1 MDLNAAVAAAAA
13 IAGVLTG
20 VIAMLAFR
28 WSEREQRRPTRT
40 SLHTEPVLPRGV
52 DTVLSV
58 LRSSAVV
65 LDEADGVVK
74 ASSAAYALG
83 LVRGG
88 KLAVEPMLKM
98 ARDTRRDGEIRQVE
112 LDLPR
117 RGTGRGEALAVS
129 ARVAPLG
136 SRLVLLLVEDL
147 TEARRI
153 EAVRRDFVANVSH
166 ELKTPVGALSLL
178 SEAVMDAADD
188 PEAVERFAGRMQIE
202 ATRLTSLVQ
211 ELIDLSRVQNDDPL
225 EDSEPVRVSELV
237 AEAIERCRHAAGT
250 KEITMA
256 TNVGAGD
263 GPHEDGDGT
272 TDGAA
277 DLRVWGN
284 RGQLAAALGNLVENA
299 VNYSPARTRVGI
311 AARSVRLA
319 GGPMV
324 EIAVTDQGI
333 GISEKDKERVFERF
347 YRVDPARSRATGGT
361 GLGLSIVKH
370 VAASHGGDVT
380 VWSAEGQG
388 STFTLRLPEAP
399 ASRERASRTADETA
413 DETGEDTVEET
424 ADEATDGTT
433 DEGWPDAPPTAS
445 PNGSSTRSSASAG
458 SPTTSPAESPAGS
471 STTSAVES
479 SAQSSTASPAESP
492 GGPSTASPGGPSA
505 SASVGPSASGSA
517 GPQSSPHM
525 SSPSTPHASDSS
537 AYETLPSPEVLP

>member
-1 MDLNAAVAAAAA
+1 MDVNAAVAAAAA

-28 WSEREQRRPTRT
+28 WSERDLKRPTRT
-40 SLHTEPVLPRGV
+40 SLHTDPVLPPGV

-65 LDEADGVVK
+65 LDEGDAVVK

-88 KLAVEPMLKM
+88 KLSVEPMLQM

-117 RGTGRGEALAVS
+117 RGTGRGDALAVS

-178 SEAVMDAADD
+178 SEAVMDASDD

-225 EDSEPVRVSELV
+225 EDAEPVRVDELV
-237 AEAIERCRHAAGT
+237 AEAMDRCRHAAGT
-250 KEITMA
+250 KQITMA
-256 TNVGAGD
+256 SGSTSD
-263 GPHEDGDGT
+263 
-272 TDGAA
+272 
-277 DLRVWGN
+277 DLSIWGN

-311 AARSVRLA
+311 AARRVSA
-319 GGPMV
+319 PGGDLI

-333 GISEKDKERVFERF
+333 GISDKDKERIFERF

-361 GLGLSIVKH
+361 GLGLAIVKH
-370 VAASHGGDVT
+370 VAASHSGEVT
-380 VWSAEGQG
+380 VWSSEGQG
-388 STFTLRLPEAP
+388 STFTLRLPEAG
-399 ASRERASRTADETA
+399 AARDRAQQPPDL
-413 DETGEDTVEET
+413 D
-424 ADEATDGTT
+424 DEAGQSAASNPRRS
-433 DEGWPDAPPTAS
+433 PDSPPD
-445 PNGSSTRSSASAG
+445 ST
-458 SPTTSPAESPAGS
+458 
-471 STTSAVES
+471 
-479 SAQSSTASPAESP
+479 
-492 GGPSTASPGGPSA
+492 
-505 SASVGPSASGSA
+505 
-517 GPQSSPHM
+517 
-525 SSPSTPHASDSS
+525 
-537 AYETLPSPEVLP
+537 AYETLSAPEVLP

>member
-1 MDLNAAVAAAAA
+1 MDVNAAVAAAAA

-28 WSEREQRRPTRT
+28 VSEREQKRPTRT
-40 SLHTEPVLPRGV
+40 SLHTDPVLPPGV

-178 SEAVMDAADD
+178 SEAVMGASDD

-202 ATRLTSLVQ
+202 ATRLTNLVQ

-225 EDSEPVRVSELV
+225 EDAEPVRVDELV
-237 AEAIERCRHAAGT
+237 AEAVDRCRHQAGT
-250 KEITMA
+250 KQITMA
-256 TNVGAGD
+256 SNTGTPEGFEQGGGARAAG
-263 GPHEDGDGT
+263 GT
-272 TDGAA
+272 AE
-277 DLRVWGN
+277 LRVWGN

-311 AARSVRLA
+311 AARRVTA
-319 GGPMV
+319 PGGDHI

-347 YRVDPARSRATGGT
+347 YRVDPARSRQTGGT
-361 GLGLSIVKH
+361 GLGLAIVKH
-370 VAASHGGDVT
+370 VAASHGGEVT
-380 VWSAEGQG
+380 VWSSEGQG
-388 STFTLRLPEAP
+388 STFTLRLPEAGAARDRAAQHPDLDDEDGQPHPDPSPYGPYEPLP
-399 ASRERASRTADETA
+399 A
-413 DETGEDTVEET
+413 
-424 ADEATDGTT
+424 
-433 DEGWPDAPPTAS
+433 
-445 PNGSSTRSSASAG
+445 
-458 SPTTSPAESPAGS
+458 
-471 STTSAVES
+471 
-479 SAQSSTASPAESP
+479 
-492 GGPSTASPGGPSA
+492 
-505 SASVGPSASGSA
+505 
-517 GPQSSPHM
+517 
-525 SSPSTPHASDSS
+525 
-537 AYETLPSPEVLP
+537 PEVLP

>member
-1 MDLNAAVAAAAA
+1 MDVNAAVAAAAA
-13 IAGVLTG
+13 IAGLLTG

-28 WSEREQRRPTRT
+28 VSEREQRRPTRT
-40 SLHTEPVLPRGV
+40 SLHTDAVLPPGV

-65 LDEADGVVK
+65 LDENDGVVK

-98 ARDTRRDGEIRQVE
+98 TRDTRRDGEIRQVE

-178 SEAVMDAADD
+178 SEAVMDASDD
-188 PEAVERFAGRMQIE
+188 PEAVQRFAGRMQIE
-202 ATRLTSLVQ
+202 ATRLTNLVQ

-225 EDSEPVRVSELV
+225 EDAEPVPVGELV
-237 AEAIERCRHAAGT
+237 AEAIDRCRHQAGT

-256 TNVGAGD
+256 AA
-263 GPHEDGDGT
+263 
-272 TDGAA
+272 GAA

-311 AARSVRLA
+311 AVRSVA
-319 GGPMV
+319 QPGGDLI

-333 GISEKDKERVFERF
+333 GISDKDKERIFERF

-361 GLGLSIVKH
+361 GLGLAIVKH
-370 VAASHGGDVT
+370 VAASHGGEVT

-388 STFTLRLPEAP
+388 STFTLRLPEAR
-399 ASRERASRTADETA
+399 AARGRRASERDGSESLDE
-413 DETGEDTVEET
+413 
-424 ADEATDGTT
+424 EAG
-433 DEGWPDAPPTAS
+433 GAS
-445 PNGSSTRSSASAG
+445 HP
-458 SPTTSPAESPAGS
+458 SPHTSD
-471 STTSAVES
+471 
-479 SAQSSTASPAESP
+479 
-492 GGPSTASPGGPSA
+492 PSA
-505 SASVGPSASGSA
+505 YA
-517 GPQSSPHM
+517 
-525 SSPSTPHASDSS
+525 
-537 AYETLPSPEVLP
+537 TLPSPEVLP

>member
-1 MDLNAAVAAAAA
+1 MDVNAAVAAAAA
-13 IAGVLTG
+13 IAGLCTG

-28 WSEREQRRPTRT
+28 WSEREQKRPTRT
-40 SLHTEPVLPRGV
+40 SLRPDSNAPLPPGV

-58 LRSSAVV
+58 LSSSAVV
-65 LDEADGVVK
+65 LDESDSVVK

-88 KLAVEPMLKM
+88 RLSVEPMLHM
-98 ARDTRRDGEIRQVE
+98 ARDTRRDGEIRQGE

-178 SEAVMDAADD
+178 SEAVMDASDD

-202 ATRLTSLVQ
+202 ATRLTNLVQ

-225 EDSEPVRVSELV
+225 EDAEPVRVEELV
-237 AEAIERCRHAAGT
+237 AEAIDRCRQQAGS
-250 KEITMA
+250 KQITMA
-256 TNVGAGD
+256 SG
-263 GPHEDGDGT
+263 GT
-272 TDGAA
+272 A
-277 DLRVWGN
+277 DLFVWGN

-311 AARSVRLA
+311 AARRLVA
-319 GGPMV
+319 PGGDLI

-333 GISEKDKERVFERF
+333 GISEKDRERVFERF

-361 GLGLSIVKH
+361 GLGLAIVKH
-370 VAASHGGDVT
+370 VAASHGGEVT
-380 VWSAEGQG
+380 VWSSEGQG
-388 STFTLRLPEAP
+388 STFTLRLPE
-399 ASRERASRTADETA
+399 SGVVRGRT
-413 DETGEDTVEET
+413 TGGPLIVNGTV
-424 ADEATDGTT
+424 D
-433 DEGWPDAPPTAS
+433 DEGS
-445 PNGSSTRSSASAG
+445 
-458 SPTTSPAESPAGS
+458 
-471 STTSAVES
+471 
-479 SAQSSTASPAESP
+479 
-492 GGPSTASPGGPSA
+492 
-505 SASVGPSASGSA
+505 
-517 GPQSSPHM
+517 
-525 SSPSTPHASDSS
+525 
-537 AYETLPSPEVLP
+537 YETDTFEPFPAPEALP

>member
-1 MDLNAAVAAAAA
+1 MDVNAAVAAVAA
-13 IAGVLTG
+13 IAGACTG

-28 WSEREQRRPTRT
+28 WSERDQARPTRS
-40 SLHTEPVLPRGV
+40 SLHTEAGLPPGV

-65 LDEADGVVK
+65 LDESDSVVK

-88 KLAVEPMLKM
+88 KLAVDPMLHM

-166 ELKTPVGALSLL
+166 ELKTPTGALSLL
-178 SEAVMDAADD
+178 SEAVMDASDD
-188 PEAVERFAGRMQIE
+188 PEAVTRFAGRMQIE
-202 ATRLTSLVQ
+202 ATRLTNLVQ

-225 EDSEPVRVSELV
+225 EDAEPVRVEELV
-237 AEAIERCRHAAGT
+237 AEAIDRSRHAAST
-250 KEITMA
+250 KQITMA
-256 TNVGAGD
+256 AG
-263 GPHEDGDGT
+263 
-272 TDGAA
+272 GAA

-311 AARSVRLA
+311 AARRVA
-319 GGPMV
+319 APGGDLI

-333 GISEKDKERVFERF
+333 GISEKDRERVFERF

-361 GLGLSIVKH
+361 GLGLAIVKH
-370 VAASHGGDVT
+370 VAASHGGEVT
-380 VWSAEGQG
+380 MWSSEGQG
-388 STFTLRLPEAP
+388 STFTLRLPEAGAGRDRTPTGPDEDAQRRFHHDVTDLDQSTEIP
-399 ASRERASRTADETA
+399 A
-413 DETGEDTVEET
+413 
-424 ADEATDGTT
+424 
-433 DEGWPDAPPTAS
+433 
-445 PNGSSTRSSASAG
+445 
-458 SPTTSPAESPAGS
+458 
-471 STTSAVES
+471 
-479 SAQSSTASPAESP
+479 
-492 GGPSTASPGGPSA
+492 
-505 SASVGPSASGSA
+505 
-517 GPQSSPHM
+517 
-525 SSPSTPHASDSS
+525 
-537 AYETLPSPEVLP
+537 PEVLP

>member
-1 MDLNAAVAAAAA
+1 MDVNAAVAAAAA

-28 WSEREQRRPTRT
+28 WSEREQKRPTRT
-40 SLHTEPVLPRGV
+40 SLHTDPVLPPGV
-52 DTVLSV
+52 DIVLSV

-65 LDEADGVVK
+65 LDEADAVVK

-88 KLAVEPMLKM
+88 GLSIEPMLKM

-178 SEAVMDAADD
+178 SEAVMDASDD

-225 EDSEPVRVSELV
+225 EDAEPVGVDELV
-237 AEAIERCRHAAGT
+237 AEAVDRCRHQAGA
-250 KEITMA
+250 KQITMA
-256 TNVGAGD
+256 AG
-263 GPHEDGDGT
+263 GT
-272 TDGAA
+272 A
-277 DLRVWGN
+277 DLRVWGH

-311 AARSVRLA
+311 AARRVTA
-319 GGPMV
+319 PGGDLI

-333 GISEKDKERVFERF
+333 GISDKDKERIFERF

-361 GLGLSIVKH
+361 GLGLAIVKH
-370 VAASHGGDVT
+370 VAASHGGEVT
-380 VWSAEGQG
+380 VWSAENQG
-388 STFTLRLPEAP
+388 STFTLRLPEAG
-399 ASRERASRTADETA
+399 AARERAQERPDP
-413 DETGEDTVEET
+413 
-424 ADEATDGTT
+424 DEADDVDDLDGVASSPPPSPRAPHRTPS
-433 DEGWPDAPPTAS
+433 PD
-445 PNGSSTRSSASAG
+445 
-458 SPTTSPAESPAGS
+458 
-471 STTSAVES
+471 
-479 SAQSSTASPAESP
+479 STAYQ
-492 GGPSTASPGGPSA
+492 TLSA
-505 SASVGPSASGSA
+505 
-517 GPQSSPHM
+517 
-525 SSPSTPHASDSS
+525 
-537 AYETLPSPEVLP
+537 PEVLP

>member
-1 MDLNAAVAAAAA
+1 MDVNAAVAAAAA
-13 IAGVLTG
+13 IAGLLTG

-28 WSEREQRRPTRT
+28 WSEREQNRPTRT
-40 SLHTEPVLPRGV
+40 SLRPDSNAALPPGV

-58 LRSSAVV
+58 LSSSAVV
-65 LDEADGVVK
+65 LDESDSVVK

-88 KLAVEPMLKM
+88 RLSVDAMLHM

-166 ELKTPVGALSLL
+166 ELKTPTGALSLL
-178 SEAVMDAADD
+178 SEAVMDASDD

-202 ATRLTSLVQ
+202 ATRLTNLVQ

-225 EDSEPVRVSELV
+225 EDAEPVRVDELV
-237 AEAIERCRHAAGT
+237 DEAIDRCRQQAGS
-250 KEITMA
+250 KQITMA
-256 TNVGAGD
+256 SG
-263 GPHEDGDGT
+263 GT
-272 TDGAA
+272 A
-277 DLRVWGN
+277 DLFIWGN

-311 AARSVRLA
+311 AARRIVA
-319 GGPMV
+319 PGGDLI

-333 GISEKDKERVFERF
+333 GISEKDRERVFERF

-361 GLGLSIVKH
+361 GLGLAIVKH
-370 VAASHGGDVT
+370 VAASHGGEVT
-380 VWSAEGQG
+380 VWSSEGQG
-388 STFTLRLPEAP
+388 STFTLRLPE
-399 ASRERASRTADETA
+399 SGVVRERT
-413 DETGEDTVEET
+413 TGGPLIVNGD
-424 ADEATDGTT
+424 DEAPFETDSF
-433 DEGWPDAPPTAS
+433 EPFPAPEA
-445 PNGSSTRSSASAG
+445 
-458 SPTTSPAESPAGS
+458 
-471 STTSAVES
+471 
-479 SAQSSTASPAESP
+479 
-492 GGPSTASPGGPSA
+492 
-505 SASVGPSASGSA
+505 
-517 GPQSSPHM
+517 
-525 SSPSTPHASDSS
+525 
-537 AYETLPSPEVLP
+537 LP

>member
-1 MDLNAAVAAAAA
+1 MDVNAAVAAAAA
-13 IAGVLTG
+13 IGGACTG

-28 WSEREQRRPTRT
+28 WSERDQKKPTRT
-40 SLHTEPVLPRGV
+40 SLRPDSNAPLPPGV

-58 LRSSAVV
+58 LSSSAVV
-65 LDEADGVVK
+65 LDESDSVVK

-88 KLAVEPMLKM
+88 RLAVDAMLTM

-178 SEAVMDAADD
+178 SEAVLDASDD

-202 ATRLTSLVQ
+202 ATRLTNLVQ
-211 ELIDLSRVQNDDPL
+211 EIIDLSRVQNDDPL
-225 EDSEPVRVSELV
+225 EDAEPVRVDELV
-237 AEAIERCRHAAGT
+237 AEAIDRCRQQAGS
-250 KEITMA
+250 KQITMA
-256 TNVGAGD
+256 AG
-263 GPHEDGDGT
+263 GT
-272 TDGAA
+272 AE
-277 DLRVWGN
+277 LRIWGN

-311 AARSVRLA
+311 AARRLSVP
-319 GGPMV
+319 GGDQI

-333 GISEKDKERVFERF
+333 GISEKDRERVFERF

-361 GLGLSIVKH
+361 GLGLAIVKH
-370 VAASHGGDVT
+370 VAASHGGEVT
-380 VWSAEGQG
+380 VWSSEGQG
-388 STFTLRLPEAP
+388 STFTLRLPEAG
-399 ASRERASRTADETA
+399 SVRERDRSS
-413 DETGEDTVEET
+413 GGPLIVNG
-424 ADEATDGTT
+424 DEAPYGPAH
-433 DEGWPDAPPTAS
+433 PDTLEPF
-445 PNGSSTRSSASAG
+445 
-458 SPTTSPAESPAGS
+458 PA
-471 STTSAVES
+471 
-479 SAQSSTASPAESP
+479 
-492 GGPSTASPGGPSA
+492 
-505 SASVGPSASGSA
+505 
-517 GPQSSPHM
+517 
-525 SSPSTPHASDSS
+525 
-537 AYETLPSPEVLP
+537 PEVLP

>member
-1 MDLNAAVAAAAA
+1 MNVNAAIAAVAAL
-13 IAGVLTG
+13 AGLCTG

-28 WSEREQRRPTRT
+28 WSEREQAKPTRS
-40 SLHTEPVLPRGV
+40 SLHTDAVLPPGV

-65 LDEADGVVK
+65 LDEADAVVK

-88 KLAVEPMLKM
+88 KLAVEPMLAM
-98 ARDTRRDGEIRQVE
+98 ARDTRRDGEIRQIE

-117 RGTGRGEALAVS
+117 RGTGRGGDALAVS

-178 SEAVMDAADD
+178 SEAVMDASDD
-188 PEAVERFAGRMQIE
+188 PEAVTRFAGRMQVE

-225 EDSEPVRVSELV
+225 EDAEPVRVDELV
-237 AEAIERCRHAAGT
+237 AEAIDRCRHQAGT
-250 KEITMA
+250 KQITMA
-256 TNVGAGD
+256 TG
-263 GPHEDGDGT
+263 GT
-272 TDGAA
+272 AE
-277 DLRVWGN
+277 LHVWGN

-311 AARSVRLA
+311 AARRIPA
-319 GGPMV
+319 TGGDLI

-333 GISEKDKERVFERF
+333 GISEKDRERIFERF
-347 YRVDPARSRATGGT
+347 YRVDPARSRQTGGT
-361 GLGLSIVKH
+361 GLGLAIVKH
-370 VAASHGGDVT
+370 VAASHGGEVT

-388 STFTLRLPEAP
+388 STFTLRLPEAG
-399 ASRERASRTADETA
+399 AARDRDRSRSETRESSESY
-413 DETGEDTVEET
+413 DTGDLDGEDH
-424 ADEATDGTT
+424 GR
-433 DEGWPDAPPTAS
+433 P
-445 PNGSSTRSSASAG
+445 
-458 SPTTSPAESPAGS
+458 
-471 STTSAVES
+471 
-479 SAQSSTASPAESP
+479 
-492 GGPSTASPGGPSA
+492 
-505 SASVGPSASGSA
+505 
-517 GPQSSPHM
+517 
-525 SSPSTPHASDSS
+525 
-537 AYETLPSPEVLP
+537 YETFTNEPLSAPEVLP

>member
-1 MDLNAAVAAAAA
+1 MDVNAAVAAAAA
-13 IAGVLTG
+13 IAGLCTG
-20 VIAMLAFR
+20 VIAVLAFR
-28 WSEREQRRPTRT
+28 WSEREQKRPTRT
-40 SLHTEPVLPRGV
+40 SLHTDAVLPPGV

-65 LDEADGVVK
+65 LDESDSVVK

-88 KLAVEPMLKM
+88 KLAVEPMLHM

-178 SEAVMDAADD
+178 SEAVMDASDD
-188 PEAVERFAGRMQIE
+188 PEAVTRFAGRMQIE
-202 ATRLTSLVQ
+202 ATRLTNLVQ

-225 EDSEPVRVSELV
+225 EDSEPVRVEELV
-237 AEAIERCRHAAGT
+237 AEAIDRSRHTAST
-250 KEITMA
+250 KQITMA
-256 TNVGAGD
+256 TNVWTPEGLGDDGAR
-263 GPHEDGDGT
+263 GT
-272 TDGAA
+272 GAA
-277 DLRVWGN
+277 DLRIWGN

-311 AARSVRLA
+311 SARRIA
-319 GGPMV
+319 GPGTAGLSPGSGPGLI

-333 GISEKDKERVFERF
+333 GISEKDRERIFERF

-361 GLGLSIVKH
+361 GLGLAIVKH
-370 VAASHGGDVT
+370 VAASHGGEVT
-380 VWSAEGQG
+380 VWSSEGQG
-388 STFTLRLPEAP
+388 STFTLRLPEAAVRDHSGRDRVVKEDDRLYDTDPNSEIP
-399 ASRERASRTADETA
+399 A
-413 DETGEDTVEET
+413 
-424 ADEATDGTT
+424 
-433 DEGWPDAPPTAS
+433 
-445 PNGSSTRSSASAG
+445 
-458 SPTTSPAESPAGS
+458 
-471 STTSAVES
+471 
-479 SAQSSTASPAESP
+479 
-492 GGPSTASPGGPSA
+492 
-505 SASVGPSASGSA
+505 
-517 GPQSSPHM
+517 
-525 SSPSTPHASDSS
+525 
-537 AYETLPSPEVLP
+537 PEVLP

>member
-1 MDLNAAVAAAAA
+1 
-13 IAGVLTG
+13 
-20 VIAMLAFR
+20 
-28 WSEREQRRPTRT
+28 
-40 SLHTEPVLPRGV
+40 
-52 DTVLSV
+52 
-58 LRSSAVV
+58 V
-65 LDEADGVVK
+65 LDEADAVVK

-88 KLAVEPMLKM
+88 RLSVEPMLKM

-178 SEAVMDAADD
+178 SEAVMDASED

-225 EDSEPVRVSELV
+225 EDAEPVGVAELV
-237 AEAIERCRHAAGT
+237 AEAVDRCRHQAGA
-250 KEITMA
+250 KQITMA
-256 TNVGAGD
+256 SNVGAPDGLDPSGAPQDAGD
-263 GPHEDGDGT
+263 
-272 TDGAA
+272 TDAA
-277 DLRVWGN
+277 GHADAAALRVWGN

-311 AARSVRLA
+311 AARRVNA
-319 GGPMV
+319 PGGDQI

-333 GISEKDKERVFERF
+333 GISDKDKERIFERF

-361 GLGLSIVKH
+361 GLGLAIVKH
-370 VAASHGGDVT
+370 VAASHGGEVT
-380 VWSAEGQG
+380 VWSAENQG
-388 STFTLRLPEAP
+388 STFTLRLPEAGAP
-399 ASRERASRTADETA
+399 RDRTGQVPDP
-413 DETGEDTVEET
+413 
-424 ADEATDGTT
+424 DEAD
-433 DEGWPDAPPTAS
+433 DADDLDDVTIP
-445 PNGSSTRSSASAG
+445 SS
-458 SPTTSPAESPAGS
+458 
-471 STTSAVES
+471 
-479 SAQSSTASPAESP
+479 Q
-492 GGPSTASPGGPSA
+492 
-505 SASVGPSASGSA
+505 
-517 GPQSSPHM
+517 
-525 SSPSTPHASDSS
+525 SS
-537 AYETLPSPEVLP
+537 AYPSSQSSSQPSAHSSPRAPSRASSPDSTAYQTLSAPEVLP

>member
-13 IAGVLTG
+13 IAGLCTG

-28 WSEREQRRPTRT
+28 WSERDQARPTRG
-40 SLHTEPVLPRGV
+40 SQHAEVVALPPGV

-65 LDEADGVVK
+65 LDEDDAVVK

-88 KLAVEPMLKM
+88 VLTVDPMLKM

-178 SEAVMDAADD
+178 SEAVMDACED
-188 PEAVERFAGRMQIE
+188 PEAVERFAGRMQNE

-211 ELIDLSRVQNDDPL
+211 ELIDLSRVQNDDPQ
-225 EDSEPVRVSELV
+225 EDAEQVPVTELV
-237 AEAIERCRHAAGT
+237 QEAVARCSQSASSKHITLVAG
-250 KEITMA
+250 
-256 TNVGAGD
+256 
-263 GPHEDGDGT
+263 GT
-272 TDGAA
+272 EGLT
-277 DLRVWGN
+277 VWGN

-299 VNYSPARTRVGI
+299 VNYSPARTRVG
-311 AARSVRLA
+311 VA
-319 GGPMV
+319 GNRTSGPGGDLV

-333 GISEKDKERVFERF
+333 GISERDRERIFERF

-361 GLGLSIVKH
+361 GLGLAIVKH
-370 VAASHGGDVT
+370 VAASHGGEVT

-388 STFTLRLPEAP
+388 STFTLRLPADGG
-399 ASRERASRTADETA
+399 ARE
-413 DETGEDTVEET
+413 
-424 ADEATDGTT
+424 
-433 DEGWPDAPPTAS
+433 
-445 PNGSSTRSSASAG
+445 RSSADRLGRDRSGGALRG
-458 SPTTSPAESPAGS
+458 PSDVEHAEYARRGDHAESGGYAQYGPYQDAGFDDEDGRMS
-471 STTSAVES
+471 FTSDEPI
-479 SAQSSTASPAESP
+479 SA
-492 GGPSTASPGGPSA
+492 
-505 SASVGPSASGSA
+505 
-517 GPQSSPHM
+517 
-525 SSPSTPHASDSS
+525 
-537 AYETLPSPEVLP
+537 PEARP

>member
-1 MDLNAAVAAAAA
+1 MNVNAAIAAVAAL
-13 IAGVLTG
+13 AGLCTG

-28 WSEREQRRPTRT
+28 WSEREQAKPTRS
-40 SLHTEPVLPRGV
+40 SLHTDAVLPPGV

-65 LDEADGVVK
+65 LDEADAVVK

-88 KLAVEPMLKM
+88 KLAVEPMLAM
-98 ARDTRRDGEIRQVE
+98 ARDTRRDGEIRQIE

-117 RGTGRGEALAVS
+117 RGTGRGGDALAVS

-178 SEAVMDAADD
+178 SEAVMDASDD
-188 PEAVERFAGRMQIE
+188 PEAVTRFAGRMQVE

-225 EDSEPVRVSELV
+225 EDAEPVRVDELV
-237 AEAIERCRHAAGT
+237 AEAIDRCRHQAGT
-250 KEITMA
+250 KQITMA
-256 TNVGAGD
+256 TG
-263 GPHEDGDGT
+263 GT
-272 TDGAA
+272 AE
-277 DLRVWGN
+277 LHVWGN

-311 AARSVRLA
+311 AARRIPA
-319 GGPMV
+319 TGGDLI

-333 GISEKDKERVFERF
+333 GISEKDRERIFERF
-347 YRVDPARSRATGGT
+347 YRVDPARSRQTGGT
-361 GLGLSIVKH
+361 GLGLAIVKH
-370 VAASHGGDVT
+370 VAASHGGEVT

-388 STFTLRLPEAP
+388 STFTLRLPEAG
-399 ASRERASRTADETA
+399 AARDRDRSRSETRESSESSESY
-413 DETGEDTVEET
+413 DTGDLDGEDH
-424 ADEATDGTT
+424 GR
-433 DEGWPDAPPTAS
+433 P
-445 PNGSSTRSSASAG
+445 
-458 SPTTSPAESPAGS
+458 
-471 STTSAVES
+471 
-479 SAQSSTASPAESP
+479 
-492 GGPSTASPGGPSA
+492 
-505 SASVGPSASGSA
+505 
-517 GPQSSPHM
+517 
-525 SSPSTPHASDSS
+525 
-537 AYETLPSPEVLP
+537 YETFTNEPLSAPEVLP

>member
-1 MDLNAAVAAAAA
+1 MDVNAAVAAAAA

-28 WSEREQRRPTRT
+28 WSEREQKRPTRT
-40 SLHTEPVLPRGV
+40 SLHTDPVLPPGV

-65 LDEADGVVK
+65 LDEADAVVK

-88 KLAVEPMLKM
+88 KLSIEPMLYM

-178 SEAVMDAADD
+178 SEAVMDASDD

-202 ATRLTSLVQ
+202 ATRLTNLVQ

-225 EDSEPVRVSELV
+225 EDAEPVRVDELV
-237 AEAIERCRHAAGT
+237 AEAIDRCRHQAGT
-250 KEITMA
+250 KQITMA
-256 TNVGAGD
+256 ASIGAPG
-263 GPHEDGDGT
+263 GPPFEAAGGSRA
-272 TDGAA
+272 GIA
-277 DLRVWGN
+277 DLHVYGN

-311 AARSVRLA
+311 AARRVNA
-319 GGPMV
+319 PGGDMIEV
-324 EIAVTDQGI
+324 AVTDQGI
-333 GISEKDKERVFERF
+333 GISEKDKERIFERF

-361 GLGLSIVKH
+361 GLGLAIVKH
-370 VAASHGGDVT
+370 VAASHGGEVS
-380 VWSAEGQG
+380 VWSSEGQG
-388 STFTLRLPEAP
+388 STFTLRLPEAG
-399 ASRERASRTADETA
+399 AARDRAHQH
-413 DETGEDTVEET
+413 
-424 ADEATDGTT
+424 
-433 DEGWPDAPPTAS
+433 PDPDDA
-445 PNGSSTRSSASAG
+445 AG
-458 SPTTSPAESPAGS
+458 QSLATSPHTSPYDPL
-471 STTSAVES
+471 
-479 SAQSSTASPAESP
+479 PA
-492 GGPSTASPGGPSA
+492 
-505 SASVGPSASGSA
+505 
-517 GPQSSPHM
+517 
-525 SSPSTPHASDSS
+525 
-537 AYETLPSPEVLP
+537 PEVLP

>member
-1 MDLNAAVAAAAA
+1 MNVNAAVAAAAA

-28 WSEREQRRPTRT
+28 WSEREQKRPTRT
-40 SLHTEPVLPRGV
+40 SLHTDPMLPPGV

-65 LDEADGVVK
+65 LDEADAVVK

-88 KLAVEPMLKM
+88 RLSVEPMLKM

-178 SEAVMDAADD
+178 SEAVMDASED

-225 EDSEPVRVSELV
+225 EDAEPVGVAELV
-237 AEAIERCRHAAGT
+237 AEAVDRCRHQAGA
-250 KEITMA
+250 KQITMA
-256 TNVGAGD
+256 SNVGAPD
-263 GPHEDGDGT
+263 GLDPFGGPYEDD
-272 TDGAA
+272 AA
-277 DLRVWGN
+277 GLRVWGN

-311 AARSVRLA
+311 AARRVTA
-319 GGPMV
+319 PGGDQI

-333 GISEKDKERVFERF
+333 GISDKDKERIFERF

-361 GLGLSIVKH
+361 GLGLAIVKH
-370 VAASHGGDVT
+370 VAASHGGEVT
-380 VWSAEGQG
+380 VWSAENQG
-388 STFTLRLPEAP
+388 STFTLRLPEAGV
-399 ASRERASRTADETA
+399 ARDRADQYPDPDEVDDVDDL
-413 DETGEDTVEET
+413 DEV
-424 ADEATDGTT
+424 AT
-433 DEGWPDAPPTAS
+433 P
-445 PNGSSTRSSASAG
+445 SSH
-458 SPTTSPAESPAGS
+458 P
-471 STTSAVES
+471 
-479 SAQSSTASPAESP
+479 
-492 GGPSTASPGGPSA
+492 
-505 SASVGPSASGSA
+505 
-517 GPQSSPHM
+517 
-525 SSPSTPHASDSS
+525 
-537 AYETLPSPEVLP
+537 

>member
-1 MDLNAAVAAAAA
+1 MDAAVAAVAA
-13 IAGVLTG
+13 IAGLCTG
-20 VIAMLAFR
+20 VFAMLAFR
-28 WSEREQRRPTRT
+28 WSERDQAKPTRT
-40 SLHTEPVLPRGV
+40 SLHTDAVLPPGV

-65 LDEADGVVK
+65 LDEADAVVK

-88 KLAVEPMLKM
+88 KLAVEPMMQM

-178 SEAVMDAADD
+178 SEAVMDASDD
-188 PEAVERFAGRMQIE
+188 PEAVERFAGRMQNE
-202 ATRLTSLVQ
+202 ATRLTNLVQ

-225 EDSEPVRVSELV
+225 EDSEPVPVDELV
-237 AEAIERCRHAAGT
+237 AEAIDRCRQQAGA
-250 KEITMA
+250 KQITMA
-256 TNVGAGD
+256 SG
-263 GPHEDGDGT
+263 GT
-272 TDGAA
+272 A
-277 DLRVWGN
+277 DLSLWGN

-299 VNYSPARTRVGI
+299 VNYSPSRTRVGI
-311 AARSVRLA
+311 AARRVA
-319 GGPMV
+319 APGGDLI

-333 GISEKDKERVFERF
+333 GISERDRDRIFERF

-361 GLGLSIVKH
+361 GLGLAIVKH
-370 VAASHGGDVT
+370 VAASHGGEVT

-388 STFTLRLPEAP
+388 STFTLRLPEAG
-399 ASRERASRTADETA
+399 AVRDRERPADL
-413 DETGEDTVEET
+413 TGEGLD
-424 ADEATDGTT
+424 DEDR
-433 DEGWPDAPPTAS
+433 P
-445 PNGSSTRSSASAG
+445 
-458 SPTTSPAESPAGS
+458 
-471 STTSAVES
+471 
-479 SAQSSTASPAESP
+479 
-492 GGPSTASPGGPSA
+492 
-505 SASVGPSASGSA
+505 
-517 GPQSSPHM
+517 
-525 SSPSTPHASDSS
+525 
-537 AYETLPSPEVLP
+537 YETFNDPLPAHPAPEVLP

>member
-1 MDLNAAVAAAAA
+1 MDVNAAVAAAAA
-13 IAGVLTG
+13 IAGLLTG

-28 WSEREQRRPTRT
+28 WSEREQSRPTRT
-40 SLHTEPVLPRGV
+40 SLRPDSNAALPPGV

-58 LRSSAVV
+58 LSSSAVV
-65 LDEADGVVK
+65 LDESDSVVK

-88 KLAVEPMLKM
+88 RLSVDAMLHM

-166 ELKTPVGALSLL
+166 ELKTPTGALSLL
-178 SEAVMDAADD
+178 SEAVMDASDD

-202 ATRLTSLVQ
+202 ATRLTNLVQ

-225 EDSEPVRVSELV
+225 EDAEPVRVEELV
-237 AEAIERCRHAAGT
+237 AEAIDRCRQQAGS
-250 KEITMA
+250 KQITMA
-256 TNVGAGD
+256 SG
-263 GPHEDGDGT
+263 GT
-272 TDGAA
+272 AE
-277 DLRVWGN
+277 LFIWGN

-311 AARSVRLA
+311 AARRIVA
-319 GGPMV
+319 PGGDLI

-333 GISEKDKERVFERF
+333 GISEKDRERVFERF

-361 GLGLSIVKH
+361 GLGLAIVKH
-370 VAASHGGDVT
+370 VAASHGGEVT
-380 VWSAEGQG
+380 VWSSEGQG
-388 STFTLRLPEAP
+388 STFTLRLPESGVVREHTTGRPLIVNGDDEAP
-399 ASRERASRTADETA
+399 FETA
-413 DETGEDTVEET
+413 SFEPFP
-424 ADEATDGTT
+424 APEA
-433 DEGWPDAPPTAS
+433 
-445 PNGSSTRSSASAG
+445 
-458 SPTTSPAESPAGS
+458 
-471 STTSAVES
+471 
-479 SAQSSTASPAESP
+479 
-492 GGPSTASPGGPSA
+492 
-505 SASVGPSASGSA
+505 
-517 GPQSSPHM
+517 
-525 SSPSTPHASDSS
+525 
-537 AYETLPSPEVLP
+537 LP